1 MTPISKFFIF
11 LFILTLAIVAVKP
24 IVKRLRSTLTRLVF
38 CIRIMK
44 RLNLCPVSWLWF
56 SLFIFYK
63 PFNSIMKRLN
73 HLKRAG
79 GNNQIKRLDKNENAC
94 YNDSS
99 KII

>member
-11 LFILTLAIVAVKP
+11 LFILTLAIVAVEP
-24 IVKRLRSTLTRLVF
+24 IVKRLRSTLTRLAF

-44 RLNLCPVSWLWF
+44 RLNHS
-56 SLFIFYK
+56 
-63 PFNSIMKRLN
+63 
-73 HLKRAG
+73 HDLKRAG
-79 GNNQIKRLDKNENAC
+79 GNKQTKRLDKNENAC

>member
-11 LFILTLAIVAVKP
+11 LFILTLAIVAVEP
-24 IVKRLRSTLTRLVF
+24 IVKRLRSTLTRLAF
-38 CIRIMK
+38 CIR
-44 RLNLCPVSWLWF
+44 
-56 SLFIFYK
+56 
-63 PFNSIMKRLN
+63 IMKRLN